1 MENSKSLLDKI
12 VEKFNDLGFLGNVE
26 TEKII
31 VKDEIE
37 NKELKKSENENKENY
52 ISKNIYI
59 ISPN

>member
-37 NKELKKSENENKENY
+37 NKELKNSENENKENY